1 MRITGPRIW
10 GRDPVPEN
18 GRGMDARIACAS
30 KPSRA
35 VIGSGSSKSDY
46 GSCTASTPNVPR
58 DEQFA
63 AIKSSSEHKADML
76 SVSIDVR

>member
-1 MRITGPRIW
+1 
-10 GRDPVPEN
+10 
-18 GRGMDARIACAS
+18 MDARIACAS

-58 DEQFA
+58 DERD
-63 AIKSSSEHKADML
+63 HKDDPPSRLPVIVKDSNRRYRKGA
-76 SVSIDVR
+76 